1 MYHFSLHTYYI
12 YMIVSHGNSSI
23 SGADLCVSRCPQAAQ
38 LSVSLSYHD
47 RISAY
52 QRVSA
57 RITSQAARKT
67 CGDLGDVRALVSHGT
82 TCVSALYHATVS
94 ASRIMRYQRVSWTWY
109 HIRIRRYQEPLC
121 IGCVSG
127 VYQCICIGSVVST
140 LNCDTGRGVS
150 MCITSYHE

>member
-1 MYHFSLHTYYI
+1 MAPTGCGLANVAALRAYPDRI
-12 YMIVSHGNSSI
+12 MIVSHGIASI
-23 SGADLCVSRCPQAAQ
+23 SGADLCASRCPQGAHV
-38 LSVSLSYHD
+38 SVSRSYHD

-57 RITSQAARKT
+57 RITSQAARMT

-82 TCVSALYHATVS
+82 TCVTALYHATVS
-94 ASRIMRYQRVSWTWY
+94 AYRIMRYQRVSWMWY

-127 VYQCICIGSVVST
+127 AYRMSVS
-140 LNCDTGRGVS
+140 GVW
-150 MCITSYHE
+150 YRR